1 MELLIG
7 LIMIVAALY
16 AIAWVIE
23 HLLWPVLK
31 YVSAAA
37 LVIGLVVGVLAAL
50 VSYIKAVRRNRHPY
64 ARYVD
69 KSPHPQPARRSY
81 FFGPGMKQ
89 LISIV
94 TDAWKGMWAWLSKV
108 LEIAGVML
116 LFADSWIIRIIMFIP
131 AAALTVSAFASVGL
145 LGGLITAILSTAHMA
160 LMFAVMAVIYVL
172 FSITWVIDRIYLKSR
187 SIRTSCSYCQER
199 YVIPVFECPDC
210 GEMHTKLVPGPY
222 GIWHR
227 RCKCG
232 HVLPT
237 TFLNG
242 RSELTSYCP
251 MCHNGLAASDA
262 SQVSISVVGGSSS
275 GKTVLMSAF
284 YHELFESI
292 RNNGSRLTTEI
303 PDTMKHLFE
312 DLERYYEGAPCDPT
326 PVTDTS
332 IMYSVL
338 FNSSVFDARKQFS
351 VYDIAGEAFRDP
363 EISAMIPQKQ
373 FKFADGIVIVIDP
386 LGAELMR
393 SEAEANGDDTTN
405 YSESEASTVI
415 TNFVSYLKTNLS
427 SKGVSKTI
435 QKPVSVVITKADLP
449 SVKRRISY
457 THIRHEL
464 KQKHFA
470 DFDTARD
477 ELCRNFLA
485 DIGMANAV
493 SAIDANFSNV
503 HYYPV
508 SAIGHEPDGEVYEPE
523 HIMEPFE
530 RIITE
535 ADSALAELMGLQKN
549 P

>member
-1 MELLIG
+1 MELIIGIILIVV
-7 LIMIVAALY
+7 ILY
-16 AIAWVIE
+16 AVCWVIE
-23 HLLWPVLK
+23 TLLWPILK
-31 YVSAAA
+31 YVCAAA
-37 LVIGLVVGVLAAL
+37 LVIGAIVGVLAAL
-50 VSYIKAVRRNRHPY
+50 VSYFKAIRRNRHPY

-69 KSPHPQPARRSY
+69 KSSNPQPARRSY
-81 FFGPGMKQ
+81 FFGPGINQ
-89 LISIV
+89 LIAIT
-94 TDAWKGMWAWLSKV
+94 TDAWKGMWAWLCKILSV
-108 LEIAGVML
+108 AGGML
-116 LFADSWIIRIIMFIP
+116 FFTDSWIIRIIMFLP
-131 AAALTVSAFASVGL
+131 AAALTVASFASVGL
-145 LGGLITAILSTAHMA
+145 LGGLITAFLSAAHIAIM
-160 LMFAVMAVIYVL
+160 LSMMVVIYTL
-172 FSITWVIDRIYLKSR
+172 FTITWVIDRIYLKSR

-199 YVIPVFECPDC
+199 YVIPEFECPNC
-210 GEMHTKLVPGPY
+210 GEIHTKLVPGPY

-237 TFLNG
+237 TFMNG
-242 RSELTSYCP
+242 RSQLNSYCP

-284 YHELFESI
+284 YHELFDSI
-292 RNNGSRLTTEI
+292 RRNGNRLSVEI
-303 PDTMKHLFE
+303 PDASKYMFE
-312 DLERYYEGAPCDPT
+312 DLERWYAGAPCDPT
-326 PVTDTS
+326 AVTDTS

-338 FNSSVFDARKQFS
+338 FNASVFDARKQFS

-386 LGAELMR
+386 LAAELMR
-393 SEAEANGDDTTN
+393 SEAEANGDDITN

-427 SKGVSKTI
+427 SKGATRTI

-457 THIRHEL
+457 THIRHEV
-464 KQKHFA
+464 KQKRFA
-470 DFDTARD
+470 DFETARD

-485 DIGMANAV
+485 DIGMSSAV

-508 SAIGHEPDGEVYEPE
+508 SAIGHEPDGEIYEPE

-535 ADSALAELMGLQKN
+535 ADSALAELMGLQKTA
-549 P
+549 

>member
-1 MELLIG
+1 VEIIIGIIIFAVVLKIIVSVVGPLLIYASG
-7 LIMIVAALY
+7 IALG
-16 AIAWVIE
+16 IG
-23 HLLWPVLK
+23 
-31 YVSAAA
+31 A
-37 LVIGLVVGVLAAL
+37 LVGVLAAF
-50 VSYIKAVRRNRHPY
+50 VSYIRAVARNRHPY
-64 ARYVD
+64 ARYTD
-69 KSPHPQPARRSY
+69 KSANPQPARRSY
-81 FFGPGMKQ
+81 FFGPGMNQ
-89 LISIV
+89 LINII

-108 LEIAGVML
+108 LTVAGVML
-116 LFADSWIIRIIMFIP
+116 LFSDSWIIRIIMFLP
-131 AAALTVSAFASVGL
+131 AAALTVAAFVSVGL
-145 LGGLITAILSTAHMA
+145 LGGIITATLSLIHASII
-160 LMFAVMAVIYVL
+160 FAWMAVIYVL

-187 SIRTSCSYCQER
+187 SIRTSCAYCQER
-199 YVIPVFECPDC
+199 YVIPEFECPNC
-210 GEMHTKLVPGPY
+210 GEIHTKLVPGPY

-237 TFLNG
+237 TFMNG
-242 RSELTSYCP
+242 RSELASSCP

-292 RNNGSRLTTEI
+292 RRNGSRLSVEI
-303 PDTMKHLFE
+303 PDASKYMFE
-312 DLERYYEGAPCDPT
+312 DLERWYEGATCDPT
-326 PVTDTS
+326 AETDTS

-338 FNSSVFDARKQFS
+338 FNASVFDARKQFS

-373 FKFADGIVIVIDP
+373 FKFSDGIVIVIDP
-386 LGAELMR
+386 LAAELMR
-393 SEAEANGDDTTN
+393 SEAEANGDDITN

-427 SKGVSKTI
+427 SKGVTRTI

-457 THIRHEL
+457 THIRHEV
-464 KQKHFA
+464 KQKHYA

-477 ELCRNFLA
+477 ELCKNFLA
-485 DIGMANAV
+485 DIGMTNAI

-508 SAIGHEPDGEVYEPE
+508 SAIGHEPDGEAYEPE

-535 ADSALAELMGLQKN
+535 ADSALAELMGLQKTA
-549 P
+549 